1 MNRFEEGCKDLKK
14 QFSVEK
20 KKNKL
25 LAVELERSLED
36 EVALR
41 SYSKRLEADNIAL
54 KEQLKTLDEAHKVE
68 VEERFRCQQFIDTA
82 LRSQLILQK
91 KLETIV
97 YYCDKDVDMSAVSIL
112 DVSPD
117 YLESLLRD
125 VRSEVSAAWAPAGY
139 AGSSSVGFRGK
150 FDFAVLEHKQ
160 HNIDHQGNQYLNNIR
175 YAAHTHSYPIVV
187 ELC

>member
-1 MNRFEEGCKDLKK
+1 MCNVQDQDLKRINEGTM
-14 QFSVEK
+14 QFKKNLAAEK

-25 LAVELERSLED
+25 LVVELERSLED

-41 SYSKRLEADNIAL
+41 SYCKRLEADNISL
-54 KEQLKTLDEAHKVE
+54 KKKLCAAEEILRIE
-68 VEERFRCQQFIDTA
+68 VEERWKCQQFIDTA

-125 VRSEVSAAWAPAGY
+125 VRSELSVAGAPVAG
-139 AGSSSVGFRGK
+139 SSVGFRGK
-150 FDFAVLEHKQ
+150 FDFAVLDHKQ
-160 HNIDHQGNQYLNNIR
+160 HNIDHQTNQYLNNIR
-175 YAAHTHSYPIVV
+175 
-187 ELC
+187 

>member
-1 MNRFEEGCKDLKK
+1 MSHVEEGYKELKK
-14 QFSVEK
+14 QLSVEK

-54 KEQLKTLDEAHKVE
+54 KEKVNTLEEVHKTETDE
-68 VEERFRCQQFIDTA
+68 RLRCQQFIDTA

-91 KLETIV
+91 KLETVV

-125 VRSEVSAAWAPAGY
+125 VRSEVSAAGAPGSH

-175 YAAHTHSYPIVV
+175 LVGYTIDS
-187 ELC
+187 C